1 MKVAVIV
8 GRLPFEATRRSHAA
22 RASCGLLFALA
33 ASSLI
38 ASEQKQT
45 VIYAGL
51 AYMANCT
58 EISQAFRY
66 LHEAIG
72 TGSCDL
78 QPSVDATFS
87 RAIDSVAND
96 RIVFAKHLGNWASG
110 DALSIV
116 LALDRENV
124 WTTPMRGGF
133 AIAYDVS
140 AQLLTFDF
148 TEKKIVGVFPI
159 HIRYFDF
166 VDEPRSDENHV
177 AVMWNLVQNPDFPVN
192 LLEEFQDLASRIAPK
207 MSYGGYLRIRDVDL
221 ADRAKAYLDEER
233 VNHEAY
239 RTWVAQVLSQALSR
253 RLEIPILPYTT
264 GHAIGGKIAARFANG
279 QAFSFTLPPA
289 DYVIDLRVRGMV
301 KKKLDETES
310 RAAWSFVI
318 GLGVKALEPFSGAIY
333 LDANFQKGKV
343 KAVSRS
349 HSATDDW
356 GAFSEAV
363 ILLAENLADQVVA
376 REAAWIREH
385 SPRGTDVKGV
395 RNDLGTF
402 MAKVVE
408 RVR

>member
-1 MKVAVIV
+1 
-8 GRLPFEATRRSHAA
+8 
-22 RASCGLLFALA
+22 
-33 ASSLI
+33 
-38 ASEQKQT
+38 
-45 VIYAGL
+45 
-51 AYMANCT
+51 MANCM

-78 QPSVDATFS
+78 QPGVDAVFS
-87 RAIDSVAND
+87 RAIDSVTND
-96 RIVFAKHLGNWASG
+96 RIAFAKYLGNSDSG

-133 AIAYDVS
+133 ATAYDVS

-148 TEKKIVGVFPI
+148 TEKKIVGIFPI

-166 VDEPRSDENHV
+166 VDEPLSDEDHV
-177 AVMWNLVQNPDFPVN
+177 AVMRSLVQNPDFPIN
-192 LLEEFQDLASRIAPK
+192 LLEEFHDLASQIAPK
-207 MSYGGYLRIRDVDL
+207 MSYGGYLRVRDVYL
-221 ADRAKAYLDEER
+221 ADRAKAYLDEKGFD
-233 VNHEAY
+233 HEAY

-253 RLEIPILPYTT
+253 RLKMPVLPYTT

-301 KKKLDETES
+301 KKKLDQTKS
-310 RAAWSFVI
+310 RAAWSFVV
-318 GLGVKALEPFSGAIY
+318 GLGVSALEPLSGATY
-333 LDANFQKGKV
+333 LDANFQKGRV
-343 KAVSRS
+343 KSVSRS
-349 HSATDDW
+349 HGATDDW
-356 GAFSEAV
+356 RAFSEAV
-363 ILLAENLADQVVA
+363 ILLAESFADQVVT
-376 REAAWIREH
+376 RKAAWIREH

-395 RNDLGTF
+395 SFGLDRF
-402 MAKVVE
+402 MKKVVE